1 MEGVNLE
8 LVAAAVAA
16 GQAAG
21 EQVGVSWL
29 QRKYRLGFHA
39 ATALKQRLES
49 EGVVF
54 VPVVWDD
61 LDDGDDTPEGDT
73 SASKQ
78 P

>member
-1 MEGVNLE
+1 MAGVNLE
-8 LVAAAVAA
+8 SVAAAVAA

-49 EGVVF
+49 VGVVF

-61 LDDGDDTPEGDT
+61 HDDASEG
-73 SASKQ
+73 SKSTGQQ